1 MQFIYLQRVKGFGG
15 PPKEFHRIALKNVK
29 KRSFDKA
36 LREML
41 SEDFSIIRK
50 LFGMYWFDNLSITKD
65 VERDQARSFSFCSR
79 PQ

>member
-29 KRSFDKA
+29 KGSFDKA

-50 LFGMYWFDNLSITKD
+50 LFGMY
-65 VERDQARSFSFCSR
+65 
-79 PQ
+79 